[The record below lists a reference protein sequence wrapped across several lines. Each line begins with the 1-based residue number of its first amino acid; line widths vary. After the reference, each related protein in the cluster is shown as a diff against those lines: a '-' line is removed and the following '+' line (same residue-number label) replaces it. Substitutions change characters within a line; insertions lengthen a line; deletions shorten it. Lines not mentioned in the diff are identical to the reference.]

1 YTLGFGGSGEAYFDI
16 CLVPKRSNVNLSVFL
31 NPEAGNTDAYS
42 GLEAALASICWLHFD
57 ESNSD
62 GGPEVSAGAMDVNR
76 DVAIVN
82 KEASTSS
89 DASGESNAVVS
100 GCGEGEG
107 SGAEMESAVEK
118 VTALGR
124 PRRLTAVAANAMIVL
139 QSQGDLRIIREQRK
153 RPAEE
158 YVNSNGLAEQEDEDD
173 PVDNICEIL
182 RIVERKDE
190 TIDGETVRLYRVRW
204 KDVKPGERAL
214 NWVTE
219 ADVEGAP
226 AWKSAVDRYY
236 NEALPMNPG
245 LLFTHFIE
253 QNFEAITMSNS
264 IDSKCVYVAVAK
276 IMELQGSEMCL
287 TTELITDFETQ
298 EGFSRVQQHGLRA
311 DQIQRFF
318 EFLVVRGWKNQ
329 IFSNQYRGGRT
340 GPAGLALAAGNPGVY
355 FVETLEPPRIGHC
368 IVLEITKDRLCFIY
382 EGGSKIN
389 LGKYHYAEQI
399 RWVRECRPTLAEGI
413 VQEIGLLQA
422 GEPEQASTVL
432 LASHPKKSRR
442 KRAKKSAAKVAVAE
456 LVDSDD

>member
-1 YTLGFGGSGEAYFDI
+1 
-16 CLVPKRSNVNLSVFL
+16 
-31 NPEAGNTDAYS
+31 
-42 GLEAALASICWLHFD
+42 
-57 ESNSD
+57 
-62 GGPEVSAGAMDVNR
+62 MDVNR

-107 SGAEMESAVEK
+107 S
-118 VTALGR
+118 
-124 PRRLTAVAANAMIVL
+124 VAANAMIVL
-139 QSQGDLRIIREQRK
+139 QSQGDLRIIREQWK